1 MVRALP
7 CGLASLA
14 LLAAAGPA
22 HAVRVCAWID
32 ETVGDEDFRELTLW
46 LEADGE
52 VEFYYRIKGEGL
64 TSEGM
69 KAHSPNSG
77 AFFLHAKEPD
87 KPWRFGATLSPPGD
101 IDVIAELRA
110 KPADIF
116 SDAETPLLAS
126 FTFTRH
132 VPEGE
137 TTPPKTLA
145 AKQCATLAAPK

>member
-1 MVRALP
+1 MGPLRCAIAAV
-7 CGLASLA
+7 A
-14 LLAAAGPA
+14 LLAGPA
-22 HAVRVCAWID
+22 SATEVCAWMD
-32 ETVGDEDFRELTLW
+32 ETIGEDDYHELRLW

-52 VEFYYRIKGEGL
+52 VDAYYKIKGEGL
-64 TSEGM
+64 SSEGM

-77 AFFLHAKEPD
+77 TYFLRPKTPD
-87 KPWRFGATLSPPGD
+87 SPWKFGATLTPPGD
-101 IDVIAELRA
+101 IDVVAEIRA

-126 FTFTRH
+126 FTFKRH

-145 AKQCATLAAPK
+145 ARQCATLGKAP